1 LYSII
6 LTLPIALLNYR
17 MTKNRTI
24 NTEGEFTYQ
33 ATGVADGDVIVL
45 LHGLMGELSNFGGLV
60 DYFEKTHK
68 VIFPVLPIFEMPL
81 RKLSVMGLVDYVERF
96 IDHMGYDK
104 AHIVG
109 NSLGGHIAQ
118 LYALRRPEVVSS
130 LTLTGSSGLFENA
143 MGNTFPKRGDYEY
156 IKKKVQDVFYDPE
169 IASKE
174 YVDGLYE
181 MVNNRGKAI
190 RIITC
195 AKSAIR
201 HNLGD
206 KLHGIACPTLLVWGR
221 EDQVTPL
228 FVGEKFHELI
238 PNSRLDIVEKCGHA
252 PMMERPIE
260 FNAAFESFLESI
272 SENVEV

>member
-1 LYSII
+1 
-6 LTLPIALLNYR
+6 
-17 MTKNRTI
+17 MTETGTI
-24 NTEGEFTYQ
+24 VKEGEFSYQ
-33 ATGVADGDVIVL
+33 VTGEEGSEVIIL

-60 DYFEKTHK
+60 DHFTKTHN
-68 VIFPVLPIFEMPL
+68 VIFPELPIFEMPL
-81 RKLSVMGLVDYVERF
+81 RKLSVTGLVDYVERF
-96 IDHMGYDK
+96 IDYKGYTK
-104 AHIVG
+104 VHVVG

-118 LYALRRPEVVSS
+118 LFVLKRPELVSS

-156 IKKKVQDVFYDPE
+156 IKRKVQDVFFDPA

-190 RIITC
+190 RIITM

-201 HNLGD
+201 HNLAD
-206 KLHGIACPTLLVWGR
+206 KLHGIKCPTLLVWGR

-228 FVGEKFHELI
+228 FVGEKFNELI
-238 PNSRLDIVEKCGHA
+238 ENSRLDIVEKCGHA
-252 PMMERPIE
+252 PMMERPVE
-260 FNAAFESFLESI
+260 FNAAFESFLNSI
-272 SENVEV
+272 SRKESETIVASDS